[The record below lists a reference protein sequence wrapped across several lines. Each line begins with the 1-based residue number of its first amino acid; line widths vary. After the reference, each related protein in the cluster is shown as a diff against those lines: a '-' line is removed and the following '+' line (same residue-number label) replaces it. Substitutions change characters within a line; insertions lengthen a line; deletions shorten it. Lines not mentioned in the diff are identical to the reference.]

1 MKIKYKKIIARE
13 FIIFTIVIS
22 SGIITFLLTYP
33 YNYYQEKIEKTFLSE
48 ILIKSKQL
56 DLLYTSAL
64 KNKDMDEAVIED
76 LYNRAKS
83 LGYKKSRNE
92 FIALIHSNN
101 EVFNDMYSYFKSM
114 GYRNDENAFAILI
127 GRIPTQ
133 QNYQSISTITP
144 EIKVLEDDLDKLRNN
159 REIFVGRIM
168 SLEEQI
174 TVSIWVT
181 AMTFVILVV
190 LRFIYYG
197 ISWSISTLRSE

>member
-22 SGIITFLLTYP
+22 SGIITFLLTYS
-33 YNYYQEKIEKTFLSE
+33 YNFYQENNEKTILSE

-56 DLLYTSAL
+56 DLPYTSAL
-64 KNKDMDEAVIED
+64 KNKDMDEEVIED
-76 LYNRAKS
+76 LYKRAKS

-101 EVFNDMYSYFKSM
+101 EVFNDMYSYVKSM

-174 TVSIWVT
+174 TVSFWVT
-181 AMTFVILVV
+181 AMSFVILVV